1 MNHTIAQ
8 LFKRI
13 SQFML
18 NPGQVLKYQINGFS
32 FPIDFFCYENKKI
45 RKYQRFIQTSE
56 NSLFKYLYKKGRV
69 KSLSTD
75 GPNTNIKENINKI
88 NNQYSLVE
96 GLPGL
101 LQYFTSFI
109 IRVRPKQTLN
119 DLPI

>member
-18 NPGQVLKYQINGFS
+18 NPEQVLKYQINGFS

-56 NSLFKYLYKKGRV
+56 NSLFKYLYKRG
-69 KSLSTD
+69 
-75 GPNTNIKENINKI
+75 E
-88 NNQYSLVE
+88 
-96 GLPGL
+96 
-101 LQYFTSFI
+101 
-109 IRVRPKQTLN
+109 
-119 DLPI
+119 